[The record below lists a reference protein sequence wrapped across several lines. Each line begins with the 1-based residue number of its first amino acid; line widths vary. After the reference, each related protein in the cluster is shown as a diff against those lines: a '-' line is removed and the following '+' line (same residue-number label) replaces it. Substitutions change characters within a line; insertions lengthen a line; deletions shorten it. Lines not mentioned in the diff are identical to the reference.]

1 MLKNIFLVAF
11 ISVLFIQCDEEKNS
25 FLISN
30 TAVGKLSKGMKIKEV
45 DSIFASDS
53 IVRLNS
59 RNDELPTQGEVEIFE
74 KNGTKLLSISPRF
87 NNDPNALISSFQFF
101 DASYQTD
108 KGLNLNSTFK
118 DIKANYTISK
128 IETTIFTVVIFLEE
142 SDIFINIDKKELPE
156 NFRYNP
162 NLVIDI
168 TNIPDEAKIKY
179 FMLSWEMDGLMSNL
193 DT

>member
-53 IVRLNS
+53 IVRLYS
-59 RNDELPTQGEVEIFE
+59 RNDELPSQGEVEIFE

-101 DASYQTD
+101 DARYQTD

-179 FMLSWEMDGLMSNL
+179 FMLSWEMDELNE
-193 DT
+193 